1 MLPPFM
7 LSLTEV
13 YYAFGFPL
21 PISNYLDITVN
32 LLLLFVYLELHHAL
46 LGGIYCLFVDEYYQ
60 LILSGLLNLVNTV
73 RL

>member
-21 PISNYLDITVN
+21 PINNYLDMTMY

-46 LGGIYCLFVDEYYQ
+46 LCLFVNVYSQ
-60 LILSGLLNLVNTV
+60 LILSGIA
-73 RL
+73 